1 MSDLM
6 SEARARTRA
15 DLAYESLYCAAIG
28 GSVIAL
34 FFLVIDAVNGQPLF
48 TPSLLGGVLFG
59 GADRRDDHR
68 GAHGL
73 GRATRPSSTSSS
85 FGDASARAWR
95 SSRTRWSCTRDI
107 RPRCCSACSRRSS
120 GSSWW
125 RAMFLLPGVISV
137 LGFWRVAGANLL
149 AAVGHR
155 RVPVG
160 EPSARGVGEAS
171 SKPPTVS
178 S

>member
-6 SEARARTRA
+6 TEARVRTRA

-34 FFLVIDAVNGQPLF
+34 FFLVIDAWNGQPLF

-59 GADRRDDHR
+59 GAARNDLR

-73 GRATRPSSTSSS
+73 GRVRDHPSFVAFSVLGVGVALVAHEVELHSRHPFTML
-85 FGDASARAWR
+85 FGVFAVIEWIFLVA
-95 SSRTRWSCTRDI
+95 
-107 RPRCCSACSRRSS
+107 
-120 GSSWW
+120 G
-125 RAMFLLPGVISV
+125 MFLLPGVISV

-149 AAVGHR
+149 AAAGIATFLWANHQ
-155 RVPVG
+155 P
-160 EPSARGVGEAS
+160 EAWERF
-171 SKPPTVS
+171 KHNPLAT
-178 S
+178 